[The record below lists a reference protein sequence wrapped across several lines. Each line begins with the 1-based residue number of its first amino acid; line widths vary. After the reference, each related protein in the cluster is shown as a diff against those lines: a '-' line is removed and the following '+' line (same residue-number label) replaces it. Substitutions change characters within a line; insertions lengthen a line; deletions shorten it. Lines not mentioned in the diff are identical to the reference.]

1 LTRRRHEPYSRAN
14 KEIAAVP
21 EIAWINGEF
30 LPLECAMVHVE
41 DRGFQ
46 FADAVYEVVRTYN
59 GKPFA
64 LPEHMAR
71 LFRSLAA
78 IQLDPG
84 LTREKL
90 ESIILEAIARGGFAE
105 SLLYL
110 QITRGP
116 APRHRGFPATPKP
129 TVVITVRALKPAVH
143 LRENGVSV
151 ITVPDI
157 RWSRCDIK
165 SVGLLANVLAYETA
179 KKTGAYDAI
188 FISDENVVT
197 EATAANIFIVRHGT
211 LITPP
216 KCESLLPGVTRD
228 KILHAG
234 QAAGVAGREEV
245 IRKDDL
251 YAADE
256 VFLTSTTAE
265 VVPVI
270 AVDGRPIGGGKPGP
284 VSARICQKFL
294 EIFSRL

>member
-1 LTRRRHEPYSRAN
+1 MS
-14 KEIAAVP
+14 

-30 LPLECAMVHVE
+30 LPLERAMVHVE

-64 LPEHMAR
+64 LAEHMAR

-78 IQLDPG
+78 IQLNPG
-84 LTREKL
+84 LTSEQL
-90 ESIILEAIARGGFAE
+90 EPVIREAIERAAFPEA
-105 SLLYL
+105 LVYL

-116 APRHRGFPATPKP
+116 APRHRGFPAKPKP
-129 TVVITVRALKPAVH
+129 TVVLTVRALKPALHV
-143 LRENGVSV
+143 RETGVSV

-165 SVGLLANVLAYETA
+165 SVGLLANVLAYQAA
-179 KKTGAYDAI
+179 KDAGAYDAI
-188 FISDENVVT
+188 FVTNDGVVT
-197 EATAANIFIVRHGT
+197 EATAANIFMVSKGA
-211 LITPP
+211 LVTPP
-216 KCESLLPGVTRD
+216 KCASLLPGVTRD

-234 QAAGVAGREEV
+234 AAAGIAGREEK
-245 IRKDDL
+245 IQKEDL
-251 YAADE
+251 FAAEE

-270 AVDGRPIGGGKPGP
+270 AVDGQKIGNGRPGP
-284 VSARICQKFL
+284 AAGRVCKKFL
-294 EIFSRL
+294 ELFAQL

>member
-1 LTRRRHEPYSRAN
+1 VS
-14 KEIAAVP
+14 

-30 LPLECAMVHVE
+30 LPLERAMVHVE

-64 LPEHMAR
+64 LAEHMAR
-71 LFRSLAA
+71 LFRSLGE

-84 LTREKL
+84 IDRGRL
-90 ESIILEAIARGGFAE
+90 EFVIHEAIALAGFPE
-105 SLLYL
+105 SLVYL

-129 TVVITVRALKPAVH
+129 TVVLTVRALKTAAH
-143 LRENGVSV
+143 LRETGVAL
-151 ITVPDI
+151 ICVPDI

-165 SVGLLANVLAYETA
+165 SVGLLANVLAYQAA
-179 KKTGAYDAI
+179 KQAGAYDAI
-188 FISDENVVT
+188 FVTEDDVVT
-197 EATAANIFIVRHGT
+197 EATAANLFLVRGGT

-216 KCESLLPGVTRD
+216 KSASLLPGVTRD
-228 KILHAG
+228 KILQAG
-234 QAAGVAGREEV
+234 AALGIAGREET
-245 IRKDDL
+245 IQKADL

-265 VVPVI
+265 MVPVI
-270 AVDGRPIGGGKPGP
+270 ALDGRQIGTGRPGA
-284 VSARICQKFL
+284 VSLRVCEKFL
-294 EIFSRL
+294 EMFTKL